1 MSRAQASPRSRPTQA
16 RALVDRIRARLRPPR
31 KLRFTREGKYYV
43 LITFGV
49 GVAAVNTGNN
59 LLYLVLGMLLALIVV
74 SGVMSEVSLR
84 NLRVT
89 RRLPARAQAGRSH
102 LVEIEVFNR
111 KKRFPSY
118 AIEVEDL
125 RAGQPTD
132 KRCFFL
138 KISPASAQVAA
149 YRRKP
154 NRRGLDRHT
163 GFRVAT
169 RFPFGLFEK
178 SLLYDLYGE
187 LVIYPQIDP
196 VRLPSVL
203 AGANP
208 GVSGNVGRGAGDE
221 IIGVRPMREGD
232 DPRDIYWR
240 KSTLPGEFALKE
252 RAREARPETVVSLD
266 DLRPTG
272 AGEPWNN
279 EFERRVRE
287 AASYAVALLR
297 RGDGVKLAAA
307 SGQKV
312 SANPGTGADPVL
324 KFLALVEPTDDP
336 KGQRNVPETKHDSE
350 ESETT
355 LPHRRISRALP

>member
-1 MSRAQASPRSRPTQA
+1 M
-16 RALVDRIRARLRPPR
+16 VDRRATTAESKVRVLITRLSRRLRPPR

-59 LLYLVLGMLLALIVV
+59 LLYLVLGMLLALIMV
-74 SGVMSEVSLR
+74 SGVMSEMSLR
-84 NLRVT
+84 NLRVA
-89 RRLPARAQAGRSH
+89 RRLPSRAQAGRAH
-102 LVEIEVFNR
+102 LVEIEVFNQ

-138 KISPASAQVAA
+138 KISPNSAQVAA

-154 NRRGLDRHT
+154 SRRGLDRHT

-178 SLLYDLYGE
+178 SLLYDRAGE
-187 LVIYPQIDP
+187 LVIYPQIDR
-196 VRLPSVL
+196 VRLPYDHVV
-203 AGANP
+203 ANQGSRGP
-208 GVSGNVGRGAGDE
+208 VGRGAGDE

-240 KSTLPGEFALKE
+240 KSTLPDQFALKE
-252 RAREARPETVVSLD
+252 RAREARPEITITLD
-266 DLRPTG
+266 DIRPRG
-272 AGEPWNN
+272 ASASWNGD
-279 EFERRVRE
+279 FERRVRE

-297 RGDGVKLAAA
+297 RGNGVKLVT
-307 SGQKV
+307 STGHKV
-312 SANPGTGADPVL
+312 TANPSVGADPVL
-324 KFLALVEPTDDP
+324 KFLALVEPTDATDP
-336 KGQRNVPETKHDSE
+336 TVEPDASRRTTL
-350 ESETT
+350 ESEPT
-355 LPHRRISRALP
+355 LPHRRIARVMT

>member
-1 MSRAQASPRSRPTQA
+1 MTRPELPQRSEPSRAKALA
-16 RALVDRIRARLRPPR
+16 RRILARFRPPR
-31 KLRFTREGKYYV
+31 KLRFTREGKYFV

-74 SGVMSEVSLR
+74 SGVMSEASLR

-89 RRLPARAQAGRSH
+89 RRLPSRAQAGRSH
-102 LVEIEVFNR
+102 LVEIEVYNR
-111 KKRFPSY
+111 KTRLPSY

-138 KISPASAQVAA
+138 KISPTSAQVAA

-178 SLLYDLYGE
+178 SLQYDLNGE
-187 LVIYPQIDP
+187 LVIYPQVDP
-196 VRLPSVL
+196 LRLPSVH
-203 AGANP
+203 AAANL
-208 GVSGNVGRGAGDE
+208 GISGHIGRGAGDE

-240 KSTLPGEFALKE
+240 KSTMPNQFALKE
-252 RAREARPETVVSLD
+252 RAREARPETVVTLD
-266 DLRPTG
+266 DVRPKG
-272 AGEPWNN
+272 AGEPWNA
-279 EFERRVRE
+279 EFEKRVRE
-287 AASYAVALLR
+287 AASYSVALLR
-297 RGDGVKLAAA
+297 RGDGVKLVTAT
-307 SGQKV
+307 GQKAT
-312 SANPGTGADPVL
+312 ANPGTGADPVL
-324 KFLALVEPTDDP
+324 KFLALIEPTDESDAP
-336 KGQRNVPETKHDSE
+336 RPAPRAPTDGD
-350 ESETT
+350 ESEMT
-355 LPHRRISRALP
+355 LPHRRVARAVP

>member
-1 MSRAQASPRSRPTQA
+1 
-16 RALVDRIRARLRPPR
+16 LRPPR
-31 KLRFTREGKYYV
+31 KLRFTREGKYFV

-74 SGVMSEVSLR
+74 SGVMSEISLR

-89 RRLPARAQAGRSH
+89 RRLPSRAQAGRSH

-138 KISPASAQVAA
+138 KISPTSAQVAA

-154 NRRGLDRHT
+154 SRRGLDRHT

-178 SLLYDLYGE
+178 SLQYDLDGE
-187 LVIYPQIDP
+187 LVIYPQVDP
-196 VRLPSVL
+196 LRIPQIR
-203 AGANP
+203 GAHNL
-208 GVSGNVGRGAGDE
+208 GITGHVGRGAGDE

-240 KSTLPGEFALKE
+240 KSTTPNQFALKE
-252 RAREARPETVVSLD
+252 RAREARPETVVPLD
-266 DLRPTG
+266 DIRPKG
-272 AGEPWNN
+272 AGEVWNA
-279 EFERRVRE
+279 EFERRIRE
-287 AASYAVALLR
+287 SASYAVALLR
-297 RGDGVKLAAA
+297 RGDGVKLATS
-307 SGQKV
+307 SGRKV
-312 SANPGTGADPVL
+312 SANPALGADPVL
-324 KFLALVEPTDDP
+324 KFLALIEATDETEPP
-336 KGQRNVPETKHDSE
+336 KAAPRVGPEAE

-355 LPHRRISRALP
+355 LPHRRIARAPS

>member
-1 MSRAQASPRSRPTQA
+1 MTSVKPRDESNTWFNTPLA
-16 RALVDRIRARLRPPR
+16 RRLLAKLRPPR

-74 SGVMSEVSLR
+74 SGVMSEISLR
-84 NLRVT
+84 HLRVS
-89 RRLPARAQAGRSH
+89 RRLPSRAQAGRSH

-111 KKRFPSY
+111 KKRLPSY

-138 KISPASAQVAA
+138 KISPNSAQVAA

-154 NRRGLDRHT
+154 TRRGLDRHT

-178 SLLYDLYGE
+178 SLLYDLDGE
-187 LVIYPQIDP
+187 LVIYPQVDP
-196 VRLPSVL
+196 VRLPNVQS
-203 AGANP
+203 GPNQ
-208 GVSGNVGRGAGDE
+208 GISGNLGRGAGDE
-221 IIGVRPMREGD
+221 IIGVRPMRDGD

-240 KSTLPGEFALKE
+240 KSTMPDQFALKE
-252 RAREARPETVVSLD
+252 RAREARPETMVTLD
-266 DLRPTG
+266 DLRPRATG
-272 AGEPWNN
+272 DTWNQ

-287 AASYAVALLR
+287 AASLSVALLR
-297 RGDGVKLAAA
+297 RGDGVKLVAA

-312 SANPGTGADPVL
+312 SANPGIGADPIL
-324 KFLALVEPTDDP
+324 KFLALVEPTDDTRQLSTAR
-336 KGQRNVPETKHDSE
+336 GTGGDHE

-355 LPHRRISRALP
+355 LPHRRLARTTP